1 MRRIVR
7 LTESDLVRIIN
18 KTINESQ
25 NIEDMHSITD
35 MFDFVIDILSKKGDH
50 TLSSGMKKFRDD
62 FLKLEEEIKSELSLI
77 NSDIEMLR
85 SNSSEDSL
93 CEVDPKIKV
102 DIETGKQNNNP
113 ARAAEEFMTYGWKKY
128 TDPTKVKEGYDV
140 QIKWFGH
147 IGYLGNAI
155 ARRELDL

>member
-93 CEVDPKIKV
+93 CEDGYEFLDEIIGLHNEYMSKYKTE
-102 DIETGKQNNNP
+102 IELL
-113 ARAAEEFMTYGWKKY
+113 EL
-128 TDPTKVKEGYDV
+128 
-140 QIKWFGH
+140 
-147 IGYLGNAI
+147 GYLFDESLNMLEGVLIENGCDI
-155 ARRELDL
+155 DPSDFQI

>member
-35 MFDFVIDILSKKGDH
+35 MFDFVIDILSEKGDH

-93 CEVDPKIKV
+93 CEDGYEFLDEIIGLHNEYMSKYKTE
-102 DIETGKQNNNP
+102 IELL
-113 ARAAEEFMTYGWKKY
+113 EL
-128 TDPTKVKEGYDV
+128 
-140 QIKWFGH
+140 
-147 IGYLGNAI
+147 GYLFDESLNMLEGVLIENGCDI
-155 ARRELDL
+155 DPSDFQI

>member
-25 NIEDMHSITD
+25 NIEDIHSITD

-93 CEVDPKIKV
+93 CEDGYEFLDEIIGLHNEYMSKYKTE
-102 DIETGKQNNNP
+102 IELL
-113 ARAAEEFMTYGWKKY
+113 EL
-128 TDPTKVKEGYDV
+128 
-140 QIKWFGH
+140 
-147 IGYLGNAI
+147 GYLFDESLNMLEGVLIENGCDI
-155 ARRELDL
+155 DPSDFQI